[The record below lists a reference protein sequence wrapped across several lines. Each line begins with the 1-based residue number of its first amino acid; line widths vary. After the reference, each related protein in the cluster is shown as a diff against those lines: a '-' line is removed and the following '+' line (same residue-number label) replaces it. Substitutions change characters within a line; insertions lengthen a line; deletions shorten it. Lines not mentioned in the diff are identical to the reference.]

1 VRDIALSHNGVKIV
15 DMKIIDTKIIGC
27 GNRHRGDDQA
37 GIVVAERLRELGF
50 EAEVHTGDALAL
62 IERWRSTED
71 VIIVDAV
78 MTGASPGTVY
88 VWDSSLPGSGLPHVA
103 GDAAVSSHGFDIA
116 KAIELGRALGKFPAR
131 LRVYGIEGQQFE
143 RGARISPAV
152 LAAIDSVVTQ
162 VSAEIPL
169 PSTTR

>member
-1 VRDIALSHNGVKIV
+1 MRGTPTNPNSTNPRVSIIGLGNVLLGDDGFGCLAVEVFRCEYACGPGVE
-15 DMKIIDTKIIGC
+15 IID
-27 GNRHRGDDQA
+27 
-37 GIVVAERLRELGF
+37 LG
-50 EAEVHTGDALAL
+50 TPGLDLATYL
-62 IERWRSTED
+62 YGRD
-71 VIIVDAV
+71 LVIIVDAV